1 MSDEMVIEA
10 GGARVVLRPMTN
22 RAKVRQ
28 YRVIQALSAAHPALF
43 DGKGDGLEDGL
54 AWAFVQLVARG
65 GDASGLNF
73 PIPPVDEGAGAAI
86 VAAYE
91 AYLDDTNVELA
102 QALVDAVST
111 RPEHAAEAETA
122 DPNAEGGRKNVKGSK
137 PGSAKPPAEA

>member
-1 MSDEMVIEA
+1 MSDDVVIEA

-28 YRVIQALSAAHPALF
+28 YRVIQALNATHPNLF
-43 DGKGDGLEDGL
+43 DGKGDGFEDGL

-65 GDASGLNF
+65 GEQCGLNF
-73 PIPPVDEGAGAAI
+73 PIPPVDEGTSAEI

-102 QALVDAVST
+102 QALVDAVSEKPA
-111 RPEHAAEAETA
+111 RAAEAEP
-122 DPNAEGGRKNVKGSK
+122 DPNAEGGRKGGKGLK
-137 PGSAKPPAEA
+137 AASAKPPAEA